1 MCLICRYQQQRRRR
15 DGTEDAGLV
24 CHIRLKEV
32 INFFN
37 TCLGFDAGMF
47 LYHAASTIL
56 KFYNPSL

>member
-1 MCLICRYQQQRRRR
+1 MCLICRYQQQRRRN

-24 CHIRLKEV
+24 GHIRLNEV
-32 INFFN
+32 IHFFN
-37 TCLGFDAGMF
+37 TCLGFDAGMC